1 MERVVQQSVL
11 QAAKVLED
19 QVDAELERMERL
31 DEDDIER
38 LREKR
43 LQQVRLFL
51 STHGT
56 CTRVGVH
63 VVCHVPFHLLR

>member
-1 MERVVQQSVL
+1 MQQSVL

-43 LQQVRLFL
+43 LQQVRPSLQEWVCINY
-51 STHGT
+51 SH
-56 CTRVGVH
+56 VH
-63 VVCHVPFHLLR
+63 VPSHLASHLLR